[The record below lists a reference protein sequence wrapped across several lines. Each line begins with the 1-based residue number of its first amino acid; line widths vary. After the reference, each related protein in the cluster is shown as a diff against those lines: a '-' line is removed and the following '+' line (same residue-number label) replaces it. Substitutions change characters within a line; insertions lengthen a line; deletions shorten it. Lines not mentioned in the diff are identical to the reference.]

1 MSLGEFGECADVIV
15 SSPFGFLT
23 LVVNF
28 GFWALVADFGIWT
41 LVADL
46 DFKHQWLILDS
57 RHWLLILDFG
67 HLWPFFWNLDAIFWI
82 LDFGSKSSILD
93 LDVSVQCLFGL

>member
-28 GFWALVADFGIWT
+28 GFWALVVDFGIWT

-46 DFKHQWLILDS
+46 DFKHQWPILDS
-57 RHWLLILDFG
+57 RHWLLI
-67 HLWPFFWNLDAIFWI
+67 
-82 LDFGSKSSILD
+82 
-93 LDVSVQCLFGL
+93 